1 MSNPTLQFLVQADR
15 IQPSIPSAPNSPDSE
30 TRRIWLAVKV
40 TAYWEGIG
48 TGIQDVDEKFFCD
61 ALLPWRWELS
71 SSAGVTDGPVGQWDP
86 NSPECWMVWRVDLP
100 IDVNDSPTPIPASP
114 SSINVPEHPSNLT
127 RGLRDLLFAEDGSD
141 QIGLLTRAIRSI
153 VYPDYPDLKVDPSS
167 LGKFAESG
175 STHYTVAGFIE
186 RLAVAPHPLP
196 VLSRAHGLLELNLDE
211 PPTDKTIFLVAPRLA
226 LRREGKTV
234 SLNPEGSPKR
244 DSEGNKLDA
253 KSWAVDLAKVA
264 PAGDDGLAD
273 IEAKVRIQGSLRL
286 TEIESGTRLKMLQQ
300 WVKVGEDNVDDGLGS
315 AQDAATLPH
324 RLSQILDPLLR
335 LRSVLRPT
343 LKAWIEQDPN
353 AHGILLTQKADIIC
367 KGLNF
372 IACQVLWTRLDAVGR
387 FECPLVSRLNSEGTR
402 ALVIEHL
409 GTYTN
414 LHLDVL
420 AASTPDQETFLKA
433 ALRVSYRV
441 FDQCNEEAI
450 KEKLLPFTVEVLNK
464 ALSDSGLQ
472 VEAVLDE
479 DLYSELE
486 DEAILKR
493 LWRSPGIL
501 QRLRQTPP
509 PPGDFI
515 RVFELVDSPDQD
527 KDCITL
533 RSLNQEVSLESLE
546 AVPNT
551 DDQLDGNAIRAEC
564 SLVFGAPFIEGLVSG
579 RQDWKSIDPSIESI
593 SPKSLS
599 IRLRDAML
607 SLVCGQDGGLSNG
620 SLYGQYLQAFSATDF
635 SGQPVLDFMKMLLLA
650 MAQEATDLAE
660 RLIPDVHPGD
670 RISSI
675 PLPLTLAIDQLQTFP
690 RSIDHWTRLSGYG
703 LLLARNSGAPPN
715 PVFRSLNASTLHVG
729 TSTDEALRNL
739 GTPLEW
745 RPRRV
750 GRDWRETSLVD
761 PVPYAPSD
769 QVGISDAI
777 AEYAN
782 SWINTTMP
790 GDPSLDAERLQDPNK
805 KPAHDDALIR
815 FGPPQP
821 TDTVKLPALSFGY
834 EYSMAAHLITCGGI
848 LAPELRSR
856 DNPYIYTESQD
867 GALPP
872 PPQWAQKSQSYLRTV
887 PISAPIIKIEDQY
900 LQPKRMGISYLADE
914 LPQRIPA
921 RVLQP
926 KPYRW
931 NWDPTTGRAQVDWE
945 SATAEQAGIRFEAV
959 ITQLADQIDHE
970 VIIALTIKQGES
982 HQLTYQ
988 IPASKVADFELWVR
1002 IDLLFNKNPLIITLK
1017 ACREFR
1023 SVYDFDDTNWEC
1035 QKESIMEFTF
1045 PLLSEEK
1052 PTPILEIST
1061 DSLESS
1067 IAFEP
1072 VRVIPLQA
1080 PSASEPTKWLPI
1092 PYPSQNTNSKTTAL
1106 LISTIEPGFC
1116 VAPFNTEPNGP
1127 TTSSPQLKVSWPSVD
1142 RHTWERWVNAQLF
1155 DWDSN
1160 DNSDMDLRTKTID
1173 ALNLVQTR
1181 SAPSSRDHSAV
1192 LNDPAVTALWFE
1204 LWEIYPHRSPVSVTG
1219 FLLPKP
1225 PSDILKPESLIFD
1238 VEVKANSSQTQQP
1251 CIMLDND
1258 NVIIVTCPLDYQ
1270 SSIYEL
1276 RVFPVVAPR
1285 NRTFGRTPTIDRLGR
1300 AVAEML
1306 SPIPPKLISAE
1317 DRRDLQEWLI
1327 GPPARIALEVA
1338 STPEAARIQE
1348 DLDGGSECLRLVVES
1363 DGRRLAQVRFPDKI
1377 SQNIFTIARLR
1388 RFESLT
1394 LLPQR
1399 WTWRGHP
1406 LPPTAADPT
1415 LLPPIDSD
1423 SSNERKM
1430 FDSDDAFLDWAEDD
1444 YNTLK
1449 SSILRPH
1456 HLPFRHQDGRRDIDA
1471 EVDEPMPLIL
1481 ERDLDWRGGWQL
1493 WRFRLSLTSR
1503 YAPLYKP
1510 QYRDKALI
1518 TLPDRTTWL
1527 EHDLLDA
1534 DNGRQPAVPSLAIIV
1549 PLTEPFDKDGSVP
1562 PILALFN
1569 GPMHAE
1575 HHFGDGI
1582 VVLVETARYGQQALQ
1597 EIGADPI
1604 RSVESVRNSTVV
1616 PIRVDGP
1623 IGYGFDVGVSNP
1635 TFGHSGFLITPVPTA
1650 AKPFKPWSFMKLS
1663 FMRLENP
1670 LGLAKGTF
1678 VRDKQPWQLS
1688 GKAKGMDNDQ
1698 QPSAQAIQYEG
1709 LLLQLNG
1716 SELWGDSPRTLIV
1729 QAAMGQATNA
1739 PGSRRVRLHFDHDT
1753 DGETLKIRCES
1764 LSYETTPSGVIENVC
1779 DEGVYSFPNKTV
1791 FIRMIVSGTDDS
1803 SARVLI
1809 HAWINEN
1816 DSRRSHASLESGSW
1830 LALFQLPLAWN
1841 LPPNAQPTGA
1851 RPTPLLEVIDPVD
1864 TQFGKRLQAFP
1875 VRLSAPTQSVWC
1887 QFTSA
1892 SSQFS
1897 IKDSLSSESLVSIEQ
1912 LEAICTTN
1920 AIAVE
1925 AWKSLRFRRRIDNGQ
1940 NIFIQQPVFQPNA
1953 QVTERLLVVFT
1964 EWIVTQGLGG
1974 GSEGRVEQPI
1984 LIDFL
1989 SSNNLGESCLEVALM
2004 EDGHLPLWSNKVEG
2018 GHFKWPHAPM
2028 RPAHVRLM
2036 KLLLPLT
2043 DEKTRFSC
2051 LLKLFGEPNALF
2063 EENYS
2068 ENVQDAAGGILLS
2081 ISRPTSWRCE
2091 PSVT

>member
-1 MSNPTLQFLVQADR
+1 
-15 IQPSIPSAPNSPDSE
+15 
-30 TRRIWLAVKV
+30 
-40 TAYWEGIG
+40 
-48 TGIQDVDEKFFCD
+48 
-61 ALLPWRWELS
+61 
-71 SSAGVTDGPVGQWDP
+71 
-86 NSPECWMVWRVDLP
+86 
-100 IDVNDSPTPIPASP
+100 
-114 SSINVPEHPSNLT
+114 
-127 RGLRDLLFAEDGSD
+127 
-141 QIGLLTRAIRSI
+141 
-153 VYPDYPDLKVDPSS
+153 
-167 LGKFAESG
+167 
-175 STHYTVAGFIE
+175 
-186 RLAVAPHPLP
+186 
-196 VLSRAHGLLELNLDE
+196 
-211 PPTDKTIFLVAPRLA
+211 
-226 LRREGKTV
+226 
-234 SLNPEGSPKR
+234 
-244 DSEGNKLDA
+244 
-253 KSWAVDLAKVA
+253 
-264 PAGDDGLAD
+264 
-273 IEAKVRIQGSLRL
+273 
-286 TEIESGTRLKMLQQ
+286 QQ
-300 WVKVGEDNVDDGLGS
+300 WVKVGENKVDDGLGS

-324 RLSQILDPLLR
+324 YLSNILDPLLR

-343 LKAWIEQDPN
+343 LKAWIAQDPN
-353 AHGILLTQKADIIC
+353 AHRKLLTEKTELIC

-402 ALVIEHL
+402 ALVKEHL

-420 AASTPDQETFLKA
+420 ATSTPDQETFLKA
-433 ALRVSYRV
+433 ALRVSYKV
-441 FDQCNEEAI
+441 FDQCYNEAI
-450 KEKLLPFTVEVLNK
+450 KEKLLPFTVEVLKN
-464 ALSDSGLQ
+464 ALSDSNLQ
-472 VEAVLDE
+472 EAAELDK
-479 DLYSELE
+479 DPFSELA
-486 DEAILKR
+486 DKAILKR

-501 QRLRQTPP
+501 QSLRSSPLP
-509 PPGDFI
+509 AADFI
-515 RVFELVDSPDQD
+515 RVYELVDSLDQD
-527 KDCITL
+527 KDSITL
-533 RSLNQEVSLESLE
+533 RSLNQEVSLENAE
-546 AVPNT
+546 AVSDT
-551 DDQLDGNAIRAEC
+551 ADQVDDSTIRADC

-635 SGQPVLDFMKMLLLA
+635 SGQLVLDFMKMLLLA

-660 RLIPDVHPGD
+660 RLIPNVHPGD

-729 TSTDEALRNL
+729 TPTDEALRNL

-872 PPQWAQKSQSYLRTV
+872 PPPWAQKTQSYLRTV
-887 PISAPIIKIEDQY
+887 PISAPIIKIDDQY
-900 LQPKRMGISYLADE
+900 LQPKRMGIAYLADE
-914 LPQRIPA
+914 LPQRTPA

-931 NWDPTTGRAQVDWE
+931 NWEPTTGRAQVDWE
-945 SATAEQAGIRFEAV
+945 SAAAEQSGIRFEAV
-959 ITQLADQIDHE
+959 ITPPADQIDHA
-970 VIIALTIKQGES
+970 IILGLTINQGES
-982 HQLTYQ
+982 HQLTFQ
-988 IPASKVADFELWVR
+988 IPPPTEADSELWVR
-1002 IDLLFNKNPLIITLK
+1002 VDLLFNKNPLTITLK
-1017 ACREFR
+1017 ACRGSR
-1023 SVYDFDDTNWEC
+1023 PAYDFDDTNWKCHEDST
-1035 QKESIMEFTF
+1035 KEITF

-1061 DSLESS
+1061 VSLESC
-1067 IAFEP
+1067 ITFEP

-1080 PSASEPTKWLPI
+1080 HSEAPSASDTTTWLPI
-1092 PYPSQNTNSKTTAL
+1092 PYPSQNTNSTTTAL
-1106 LISTIEPGFC
+1106 LISTIESRFC

-1127 TTSSPQLKVSWPSVD
+1127 PTSTPQLSVSWPSVD

-1160 DNSDMDLRTKTID
+1160 DNSDKDLRTKTID
-1173 ALNLVQTR
+1173 ALNLVQART
-1181 SAPSSRDHSAV
+1181 APSSSDHLAI

-1204 LWEIYPHRSPVSVTG
+1204 LWEIYPNRRSASTTG
-1219 FLLPKP
+1219 FLLPRS
-1225 PSDILKPESLIFD
+1225 PSDILQSEPLTFA
-1238 VEVKANSSQTQQP
+1238 VEVKAYSAQALQP
-1251 CIMLDND
+1251 GIVYNND

-1270 SSIYEL
+1270 TSIYEL

-1285 NRTFGRTPTIDRLGR
+1285 NRTFGRTLTIDRIGR

-1306 SPIPPKLISAE
+1306 SPIPSKLISAE
-1317 DRRDLQEWLI
+1317 DREDLQELLI
-1327 GPPARIALEVA
+1327 GPPARIPLEVA
-1338 STPEAARIQE
+1338 SMPEAARIQQ
-1348 DLDGGSECLRLVVES
+1348 DLNGGSECLQLVVES

-1377 SQNIFTIARLR
+1377 DHNIFTTARLR

-1415 LLPPIDSD
+1415 LLPPIDSEL
-1423 SSNERKM
+1423 SKERKM
-1430 FDSDDAFLDWAEDD
+1430 FNSDDAFLDWAEDD

-1456 HLPFRHQDGRRDIDA
+1456 HFKRQSDV
-1471 EVDEPMPLIL
+1471 EVDGPLPLIL

-1510 QYRDKALI
+1510 QYRDKAII
-1518 TLPDRTTWL
+1518 TLPGRTTWL
-1527 EHDLLDA
+1527 KHDLLDA

-1549 PLTEPFDKDGSVP
+1549 PLTEPFDNDDSIP

-1582 VVLVETARYGQQALQ
+1582 VVLVETARTGQQALQ

-1604 RSVESVRNSTVV
+1604 RSVETELNSAVV

-1650 AKPFKPWSFMKLS
+1650 VKPFKPWSFIKLS

-1670 LGLAKGTF
+1670 LGLATGTF
-1678 VRDKQPWQLS
+1678 AKDKQPWQLS
-1688 GKAKGMDNDQ
+1688 GKANGMDLDQ
-1698 QPSAQAIQYEG
+1698 NPSAQAIQYEG

-1729 QAAMGQATNA
+1729 QASMGQATNA
-1739 PGSRRVRLHFDHDT
+1739 PGSRRVRLHLVHDT
-1753 DGETLKIRCES
+1753 DGETLKIHCES
-1764 LSYETTPSGVIENVC
+1764 LSYESTPSGVIENVC
-1779 DEGVYSFPNKTV
+1779 DEGVYSFPSKTV
-1791 FIRMIVSGTDDS
+1791 FIRIIVSATDES

-1809 HAWINEN
+1809 HAWINAN
-1816 DSRRSHASLESGSW
+1816 DGRGSQASLESGSW
-1830 LALFQLPLAWN
+1830 LALFQLPLAWITT
-1841 LPPNAQPTGA
+1841 PNAQPAGA
-1851 RPTPLLEVIDPVD
+1851 PSTPLLEVIDPVD

-1897 IKDSLSSESLVSIEQ
+1897 TRDSHSFESLVKIEQ
-1912 LEAICTTN
+1912 LEAICTQN
-1920 AIAVE
+1920 AIALE
-1925 AWKSLRFRRRIDNGQ
+1925 AWKSL
-1940 NIFIQQPVFQPNA
+1940 
-1953 QVTERLLVVFT
+1953 
-1964 EWIVTQGLGG
+1964 
-1974 GSEGRVEQPI
+1974 
-1984 LIDFL
+1984 
-1989 SSNNLGESCLEVALM
+1989 
-2004 EDGHLPLWSNKVEG
+2004 
-2018 GHFKWPHAPM
+2018 
-2028 RPAHVRLM
+2028 
-2036 KLLLPLT
+2036 
-2043 DEKTRFSC
+2043 
-2051 LLKLFGEPNALF
+2051 
-2063 EENYS
+2063 
-2068 ENVQDAAGGILLS
+2068 
-2081 ISRPTSWRCE
+2081 
-2091 PSVT
+2091 